1 MIDYQ
6 TYCQIRL
13 LHQQKGLKVSQIAQ
27 ELKLD
32 PKTVAKWIEQP
43 SFQPRPSP
51 KRPSKLDPFKGQI
64 VALLERY
71 PYTAQQ
77 ILQQLQHQGYAGG
90 YSILKEY
97 VRLVRPPRK
106 PAFLMLEFAPG
117 ECAQVDWGQYGS
129 VPVGSTRRRSR
140 GLQRS
145 NRLPVRH
152 RQCLF
157 DNGKDREGAVRADA
171 ERSPPG

>member
-64 VALLERY
+64 VALLERKS
-71 PYTAQQ
+71 AW
-77 ILQQLQHQGYAGG
+77 AG
-90 YSILKEY
+90 
-97 VRLVRPPRK
+97 
-106 PAFLMLEFAPG
+106 A
-117 ECAQVDWGQYGS
+117 
-129 VPVGSTRRRSR
+129 RRS
-140 GLQRS
+140 
-145 NRLPVRH
+145 
-152 RQCLF
+152 
-157 DNGKDREGAVRADA
+157 
-171 ERSPPG
+171 